1 MGARASWGVIVGV
14 PRNRNTF
21 PTPALSKG
29 NANDYDSHPTHCRS
43 ALRLFAAG
51 SQPLHAT
58 TLPVVDSLG
67 FETPFTTTF
76 APMGGGGYAGQ
87 LEGQVPGPVAP
98 TAGGTW
104 LQTSNA
110 GTSTATIQ
118 TAVVDTGAQ
127 AVRVNH
133 TSGSEN
139 RWGVPVSGWP
149 NFGPLTQTPPG
160 PLRYICIDW
169 SMNVTASTAGGLGP
183 FFGIDAN
190 DDDFNPISRLG
201 FAGVN
206 SVDGEIVYDTPTGLF
221 TSGVFAP
228 LGAWNDYRMVLDYA
242 TDSYGFMVNGILA
255 TPGWV
260 PFVDDLINE
269 LRRVQRRQHLF
280 HERGCWYCPGHCLLR
295 QFHNRQ
301 HRRELPRPGTL
312 DRGFGPAG
320 CRWLG
325 LASPE
330 LN

>member
-1 MGARASWGVIVGV
+1 MIMTRIRLTAA
-14 PRNRNTF
+14 
-21 PTPALSKG
+21 ALS
-29 NANDYDSHPTHCRS
+29 
-43 ALRLFAAG
+43 ALLAAG
-51 SQPLHAT
+51 LQPLHAT

-87 LEGQVPGPVAP
+87 LEGQIPGPVPP

-149 NFGPLTQTPPG
+149 NFGPQTAPG
-160 PLRYICIDW
+160 SPPLRYICIDW
-169 SMNVTASTAGGLGP
+169 SMNVTPTTASQLGP

-190 DDDFNPISRLG
+190 DDDFNPVSRLG

-206 SVDGEIVYDTPTGLF
+206 SANGEVVYDTQVGLF
-221 TSGVFAP
+221 ASGVFAP
-228 LGAWNDYRMVLDYA
+228 LGVWNDYRMVLDYA

-260 PFVDDLINE
+260 PFVDGLLTTDLNE
-269 LRRVQRRQHLF
+269 FSDANIYSTNAGV
-280 HERGCWYCPGHCLLR
+280 GTA
-295 QFHNRQ
+295 
-301 HRRELPRPGTL
+301 PGTAYYDNFTIVNTDVDCL
-312 DRGFGPAG
+312 IPEPSTVV
-320 CRWLG
+320 LG
-325 LASPE
+325 LLAVAGLVYRRHRS
-330 LN
+330 

>member
-1 MGARASWGVIVGV
+1 MTMTRIRLTAA
-14 PRNRNTF
+14 
-21 PTPALSKG
+21 AL
-29 NANDYDSHPTHCRS
+29 C
-43 ALRLFAAG
+43 ALLAAG
-51 SQPLHAT
+51 TQPLYAT
-58 TLPVVDSLG
+58 VLTVVNSQG
-67 FETPFTTTF
+67 FETPFSTTF
-76 APMGGGGYAGQ
+76 SGLGAGAYAGQ
-87 LEGQVPGPVAP
+87 LEGQIPGPVP
-98 TAGGTW
+98 PGAGGTW

-110 GTSTATIQ
+110 GTSKATIQ
-118 TAVVDTGAQ
+118 TAVVDSGAQ
-127 AVRVNH
+127 AVRVDH

-149 NFGPLTQTPPG
+149 NFGPNAQTPPG

-169 SMNVTASTAGGLGP
+169 SMNVTPTTGGGLGP

-228 LGAWNDYRMVLDYA
+228 LGVWNDYRMVLDYA

-269 LRRVQRRQHLF
+269 LDEFSDANIYSTNAGVGQA
-280 HERGCWYCPGHCLLR
+280 
-295 QFHNRQ
+295 
-301 HRRELPRPGTL
+301 PGTAYYDNFTIVNTDIDCL
-312 DRGFGPAG
+312 VPEPSTVV
-320 CRWLG
+320 LG
-325 LASPE
+325 LMAVAGLVWKRRRS
-330 LN
+330 